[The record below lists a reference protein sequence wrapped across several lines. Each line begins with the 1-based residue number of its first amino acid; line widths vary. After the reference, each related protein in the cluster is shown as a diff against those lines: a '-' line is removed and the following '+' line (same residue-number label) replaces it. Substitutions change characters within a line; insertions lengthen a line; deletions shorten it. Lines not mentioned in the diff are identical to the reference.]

1 MKDYKIIIKSADV
14 AERLIGKY
22 EELIGAIDCLNFDWC
37 NEPFEVMVSMPTEEN
52 RGCNAEIRS
61 SFLRCA
67 CKALTVKNMFLCG
80 I

>member
-37 NEPFEVMVSMPTEEN
+37 NEPFEVVVSMPTEEN
-52 RGCNAEIRS
+52 RGCSKLGLLGLVVMCSNDLGY
-61 SFLRCA
+61 FGFDL
-67 CKALTVKNMFLCG
+67 V
-80 I
+80 